1 MGFNSG
7 LFVFVCVRVFVF
19 FFFFFFLGGYGS
31 ILFGVQW
38 LILVVLAVPIV
49 VMGSNLWD
57 LIWRWAWMLLTM
69 FSHLHLHFYFYFLYF
84 CRTMAMVVM
93 GGGHDGGCKLDLE
106 SREKRDG
113 G

>member
-7 LFVFVCVRVFVF
+7 LFVFVCVRVCLFFLF
-19 FFFFFFLGGYGS
+19 FFFFGGYGS

-57 LIWRWAWMLLTM
+57 LIWRWAWMLLTR
-69 FSHLHLHFYFYFLYF
+69 FLHLHFYFYFLYF
-84 CRTMAMVVM
+84 CRTMAVVVM
-93 GGGHDGGCKLDLE
+93 GVVVMMVDACKI
-106 SREKRDG
+106 
-113 G
+113 